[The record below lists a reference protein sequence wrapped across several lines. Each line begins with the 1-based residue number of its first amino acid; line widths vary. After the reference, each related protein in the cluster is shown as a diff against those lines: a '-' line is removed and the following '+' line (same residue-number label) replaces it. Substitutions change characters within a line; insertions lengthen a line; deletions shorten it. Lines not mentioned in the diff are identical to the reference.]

1 MDIFEELENST
12 PIQKEAAG
20 GTKIKRDVVVIRSTP
35 SNTSTLYVPNEVL
48 ENYGVPRLFRY
59 GTFLFGQGNP
69 GDRIHTIFFADKE
82 EKDFLVNNSSFI
94 EDNFYALQFDG
105 GAKFS
110 GNKVMTGL
118 HLKDGVYLSEVIQ
131 AGPTSHAG
139 NGFGIKI
146 GEPKRRGDELEWVHT
161 FSEETTD

>member
-12 PIQKEAAG
+12 PVQKEAAG
-20 GTKIKRDVVVIRSTP
+20 GLEIEKDVVVIRSTP
-35 SNTSTLYVPNEVL
+35 SNTSTLYVPNGVL
-48 ENYGVPRLFRY
+48 ENYNVPRLFRF

-69 GDRIHTIFFADKE
+69 GDRLHTIFFADKE
-82 EKDFLVNNSSFI
+82 ERDFLVNNSSFI
-94 EDNFYALQFDG
+94 KDNFYTLQFDG

-118 HLKDGVYLSEVIQ
+118 HLKDGVYLSEVIE
-131 AGPTSHAG
+131 AEPTSHSG

-146 GEPKRRGDELEWVHT
+146 GEPKREGDELEWVHT
-161 FSEETTD
+161 FED

>member
-12 PIQKEAAG
+12 PIQKEATG
-20 GTKIKRDVVVIRSTP
+20 GLKIEKDVVEIRSTP
-35 SNTSTLYVPNEVL
+35 SNTNTLYVPNRVL
-48 ENYGVPRLFRY
+48 EKNDVPRLFRY
-59 GTFLFGQGNP
+59 ATFLFGQGDP
-69 GDRIHTIFFADKE
+69 GDRTHTIYFADGE

-94 EDNFYALQFDG
+94 EDNFYTLQFDG

-118 HLKDGVYLSEVIQ
+118 HLKDGIYLSEVIQ

-146 GEPKRRGDELEWVHT
+146 GEPKRRGDELEWVHN
-161 FSEETTD
+161 FED